1 MTSTTLGPSLQVV
14 AQALLSES
22 STQMHNLGELCFS
35 NDGRAFRYVKA
46 GATAL
51 VAGKLQ
57 QTAAQVTGDQN
68 LTAVAAAVGDFTIAS
83 TSTVTVTANQY
94 ANGYALITVTP
105 GVGYMY
111 QIKSHIAYTAAAPT
125 FTLVDSIQVA
135 LTTTSRID
143 LIANLYSSVIV
154 NPATAT
160 STPVGVA
167 VFPVTAAYFG
177 WVQVS
182 GVANVLADGAITTG
196 TNLIASNAVAG
207 AVEPGAD
214 AADLQ
219 ANVGIAISGIAD
231 TEYGAVKLNLL

>member
-1 MTSTTLGPSLQVV
+1 
-14 AQALLSES
+14 
-22 STQMHNLGELCFS
+22 MHNLGELCFS

-94 ANGYALITVTP
+94 AGGYALITVTP
-105 GVGYMY
+105 GVGYIY
-111 QIKSHIAYTAAAPT
+111 SIKSHIAYTAAAPT
-125 FTLVDSIQVA
+125 LTLNDSIQVA

-143 LIANLYSSVIV
+143 LIANLYSAIIV
-154 NPATAT
+154 NPATAS

-196 TNLIASNAVAG
+196 TNVIASNAVAG
-207 AVEPGAD
+207 AIEPGAD

-219 ANVGIAISGIAD
+219 AHVGIAISGIAD
-231 TEYGAVKLNLL
+231 TEYGAVKLDLL

>member
-1 MTSTTLGPSLQVV
+1 
-14 AQALLSES
+14 
-22 STQMHNLGELCFS
+22 MHNLGELCFS

-46 GATAL
+46 GGTAL

-57 QTAAQVTGDQN
+57 QASAQVTGDQN

-83 TSTVTVTANQY
+83 TTTVTVTANQY
-94 ANGYALITVTP
+94 AGGYALITVTP
-105 GVGYMY
+105 GVGYIY
-111 QIKSHIAYTAAAPT
+111 SIKSHAAYTAAAPT
-125 FTLVDSIQVA
+125 FTLNDSIQVA

-154 NPATAT
+154 NPATAS

-182 GVANVLADGAITTG
+182 GVANVLADADGAITTG
-196 TNLIASNAVAG
+196 TNVIASNAVAG

-214 AADLQ
+214 ATDLQ
-219 ANVGIAISGIAD
+219 ANVGIAVSGIAD